1 MKTWRMVLTAGL
13 LATSVTA
20 WAQTGGQSGDTFGS
34 PDIYNT
40 GKTGSKTLPLAGANP
55 STNSSTNSVTNPAG
69 SASADLPYKRALQEI
84 YNKCV
89 AATKKRDELV
99 LAALRTQDFTFR
111 DAKGKVMSRGD
122 VEAGERLTLTNA
134 VSIDK
139 VSSQVESVQTSGGKV
154 TATLHHYYAETA
166 NDAQNKPHKM
176 ALTTN
181 SQEIWTTAGNAWKL
195 QSVKVLSQQET
206 VDGKPYDPNAQNNT
220 NKQTNNQNN
229 GNRQAGRNNRY
240 NGYNGYR
247 APRIKTPK
255 IRTFGGNIIGG

>member
-1 MKTWRMVLTAGL
+1 MKTWRMVLTVGL

-40 GKTGSKTLPLAGANP
+40 GKTGSKTLPPAGANP
-55 STNSSTNSVTNPAG
+55 STNSSTNPA
-69 SASADLPYKRALQEI
+69 SNTLADPPYKRTLQEI

-139 VSSQVESVQTSGGKV
+139 VSSQVESVQTTGGKV

-181 SQEIWTTAGNAWKL
+181 SQEVWTTAGNVWKL
-195 QSVKVLSQQET
+195 QSVKVLSQQEMM
-206 VDGKPYDPNAQNNT
+206 DGKPYNPNAQNNG
-220 NKQTNNQNN
+220 NKQANNQNN
-229 GNRQAGRNNRY
+229 GNRQSSRNNGY

-247 APRIKTPK
+247 APHIRTPK
-255 IRTFGGNIIGG
+255 FRTFGGNIIGG